1 MGVTLSRRQI
11 LPALFALALPA
22 CRSSRTSPQA
32 TAGSAPSGA
41 ADPDA
46 SPANETLSVIEIG
59 TVAPNK
65 DALVLLHG
73 WGAPGNDLASLG
85 RELMRDN
92 TMIFVPAAPLAEGE
106 GRAWWHLD
114 ATSRGRYAHD
124 DVLPATFQP
133 LDAITSA
140 RHAVQALLRS
150 IHERFAPSLVTI
162 AGFSQGAML
171 ALDVA
176 LACEPRVDRVAVL
189 SGALLLDS
197 LPAVHEGCGR
207 SRRVLVM
214 HGRADP
220 IVPFE
225 NAERAV
231 AILQQRGVPV
241 DFRPFEGRH
250 EIPRSV
256 RSVLGDFA
264 FGA

>member
-11 LPALFALALPA
+11 LPALLAAALPA
-22 CRSSRTSPQA
+22 CRSSRAGPQA
-32 TAGSAPSGA
+32 TAGAPPGSSRE
-41 ADPDA
+41 PDA
-46 SPANETLSVIEIG
+46 SPTDEALSVVEIG
-59 TVAPNK
+59 TAARNK

-73 WGAPGNDLASLG
+73 WGAPGDDLASLG
-85 RELMRDN
+85 RELVRDN

-124 DVLPATFQP
+124 DALPTNFQP
-133 LDAITSA
+133 LDAITRA
-140 RHAVQALLRS
+140 RAAVQALLRS
-150 IHERFAPSLVTI
+150 IHERFAPSLLTV

-176 LACEPRVDRVAVL
+176 LHCEPRVDRVAVL
-189 SGALLLDS
+189 SGALLVDS
-197 LPAVHEGCGR
+197 LPAVHDGCGR
-207 SRRVLVM
+207 IRRVLVT

-220 IVPFE
+220 IVPFQ

-231 AILQQRGVPV
+231 AILEQRGVSV
-241 DFRPFEGRH
+241 DFQPFDGRH
-250 EIPRSV
+250 EMPRGV
-256 RSVLGDFA
+256 RSALGEFA